1 MGNGVSTR
9 VLVVVVVSG
18 TVVGLIY
25 GFVDS
30 HFLLVDSCRWNMC
43 TGTGKRAA
51 FTCMY
56 RYTLEYGE
64 VLRSLTTLSILIKL
78 MGGISCSK
86 TSPPFMQ

>member
-43 TGTGKRAA
+43 TCTRTGKEECRAYL
-51 FTCMY
+51 F
-56 RYTLEYGE
+56 RFVQVHFG
-64 VLRSLTTLSILIKL
+64 VR
-78 MGGISCSK
+78 
-86 TSPPFMQ
+86 